1 MGGDEE
7 KDGQG
12 WRCSTKPQV
21 LGIGKGGR
29 GGKEPRERRSQRGQ
43 DARTH
48 GYEEAR
54 GKEREGFPA
63 QRMSMGKPEHREM
76 DPRARLCG

>member
-1 MGGDEE
+1 M
-7 KDGQG
+7 K
-12 WRCSTKPQV
+12 RSKLC
-21 LGIGKGGR
+21 KGNCKKVERRKEAPR